1 MKKKIA
7 IIGSGIAGLTAANLL
22 KTNPNFEVIVYEKES
37 MLSLD
42 EGYGIQLSTNS
53 IFILNKIGFRNVNHK
68 DIFNP
73 LKLNFYSNNNKICDL
88 DLERFN
94 SNSVKYTT
102 LRRSTLIEF
111 LKDKLFTNNFS
122 FGKEVKK
129 VSKNKDKLLI
139 NFNDNT
145 SDLVDFIFVSDGVF
159 SKTKSIVENKNIKP
173 RYNGSVA
180 IRSVIK
186 FSEDFNYEN
195 KNISLIML
203 PNAHIVIYPINKN
216 NDFNLVCIV
225 REKFS
230 QNYDIH
236 SIIEK
241 KVLPNNKNLKN
252 LFKGDLNLWPVY
264 ITKKPIKSS
273 HNNVFYLGD
282 AFYTFVPALAQGASQ
297 SIEAAYD
304 LFNLL
309 SENSK
314 NIQSLYF
321 KKRLEKTKQIN
332 KRSKFN
338 YFGFHISNSL
348 LKNIRNFILKRLVK
362 NKDFIKSY
370 LGKIYQ

>member
-7 IIGSGIAGLTAANLL
+7 IIGSGIAGLTTANLL

-241 KVLPNNKNLKN
+241 KVLSNNKNLKN
-252 LFKGDLNLWPVY
+252 LFKEDLNLWPVY

-348 LKNIRNFILKRLVK
+348 LKNLRNFILKRLVK